1 MAVQGQRR
9 TWEAWSRMAQ
19 VLKCSSKCG
28 HLLEEEACLHSLS
41 QVCPSPAQAEKTEKR
56 PLRKTKIL
64 WATRSPASESL
75 CDPSATLD
83 QLQGESFYWNVTR
96 PDLSSGKRQAG
107 RQAAFCTLSLILG
120 AGVERGVGPWCR
132 LAHTSTHRLSRAE

>member
-1 MAVQGQRR
+1 MGSLEQNGPS
-9 TWEAWSRMAQ
+9 TQ
-19 VLKCSSKCG
+19 VFLQMWPSVRGGGLPSFSLPGLPQSSPG
-28 HLLEEEACLHSLS
+28 W
-41 QVCPSPAQAEKTEKR
+41 KTEKR

-64 WATRSPASESL
+64 WATGSPASESL

-83 QLQGESFYWNVTR
+83 QLQGESFYWNVAR

-120 AGVERGVGPWCR
+120 AGVGRGVGPWCR
-132 LAHTSTHRLSRAE
+132 LAHTSIHRLSRAE